1 MQAATTERSTPG
13 SWSTSFVTRLHR
25 YKSLLLRRWWIPV
38 LTICLGLFVEAF
50 LIYQTPP
57 SFLSTSK
64 MMMAGKLN
72 IAQGAVYSEE
82 NANWMGTQIQLMQ
95 SAEVR
100 RGAEALVRST
110 HPEMQPVPV
119 EVTALQK
126 PRTSIFDLNA
136 IGSMPDY
143 TQAYL
148 NAVMQKYVDFKKGLR
163 EESGKTVVTGITEQL
178 IQTEKE
184 LRTAEDEML
193 EFQKQNNIGFITE
206 EGNSAAAFLVKLNRD
221 YASLKTEYDLLNL
234 LDLDQ
239 NLDRAQ
245 SKNEPAPAGADA
257 TEDKGMP
264 FSDVGPEGDY
274 LKAKQAVQL
283 LKAERDTLGK
293 DLRPKHPKILKLND
307 EITKQ
312 ERLIELFRSDTVEK
326 LETRR
331 KSIGKQMENL
341 QSNIKEWEAKA
352 LDLSQRLA
360 QFNRVKGKVDRL
372 KVLYERLTQNLRDV
386 NVSEVVDSSDQVAI
400 MEAATT
406 PVSVRPGLIK
416 SLLIGL
422 GCGALAGLAILLLL
436 DRIDD
441 RMASFG
447 EFQHHFSES
456 VLGQIPKEKT
466 KGKVSLLQPEDA
478 RHVFAESYRNVR
490 SSLFFMPYEGPRP
503 KTFLITSAVPNE
515 GKSTISA
522 NLAITMAL
530 SGARTLLVDA
540 DLRRGAIREAFGISS
555 KIGFSEVLKQ
565 EVNWREVVVPTA
577 YPNLFVLPRGR
588 TLSQP
593 SEHLLRESTDALLKE
608 IYSSYDYIVIDSSP
622 VLAADDTTSLAPK
635 IDATI
640 FVVRL
645 SYTSARLTRKGLE
658 LLYNR
663 QVNVP
668 GVILNFV
675 DTSLPEYYYY
685 QYSEYYATPTALEP
699 HEPEMAAAAAI
710 PPAPEIRPPAP
721 ETRPPAP
728 QVDPFAAHPEVA
740 SFTPAPAP
748 EVDPFA
754 PAPAPEVDPFA
765 PAPAPRQDEPWP
777 FQPS

>member
-1 MQAATTERSTPG
+1 MQATEKSSPG

-57 SFLSTSK
+57 SFLSSSK
-64 MMMAGKLN
+64 MMLAGKLN
-72 IAQGAVYSEE
+72 IAQGAVYSED
-82 NANWMGTQIQLMQ
+82 NQNFYGTQIQLMQ
-95 SAEVR
+95 SSEVKH
-100 RGAEALVRST
+100 GAEALVRST

-119 EVTALQK
+119 EISVLQK
-126 PRTSIFDLNA
+126 PRTSIFDLSA
-136 IGSMPDY
+136 IGVTPDY
-143 TQAYL
+143 TQAFL
-148 NAVMQKYVDFKKGLR
+148 NAVMQKYLDFKKGMR
-163 EESGKTVVTGITEQL
+163 EDQGKFVITGITEQL
-178 IQTEKE
+178 IQTEKD

-193 EFQKQNNIGFITE
+193 EFQKQNNIGFIQE
-206 EGNSAAAFLVKLNRD
+206 EGNSAAAYLVKLNHD
-221 YASLKTEYDLLNL
+221 YSSLKTEYDLLNL

-245 SKNEPAPAGADA
+245 SKSESSSSAPASEAS
-257 TEDKGMP
+257 EDKGMP
-264 FSDVGPEGDY
+264 FADVGPEADY
-274 LKAKQAVQL
+274 LKAKQQVQL
-283 LKAERDTLGK
+283 LKAERDTLAR

-307 EITKQ
+307 EVTKQ
-312 ERLIELFRSDTVEK
+312 ERLIALFRNDTVEK
-326 LETRR
+326 LDTRR

-372 KVLYERLTQNLRDV
+372 KTLYDRLTNNLKDIDV
-386 NVSEVVDSSDQVAI
+386 SQVIDSGDQVSI
-400 MEAATT
+400 MEMATA
-406 PVSVRPGLIK
+406 PISVRPGLIK

-422 GCGALAGLAILLLL
+422 GCGALAGLGILILL

-447 EFQHHFSES
+447 EFQHHFSEN

-466 KGKVSLLQPEDA
+466 KGSVSLLQPEDG
-478 RHVFAESYRNVR
+478 RHIFAESYRNVR
-490 SSLFFMPYEGPRP
+490 SSLFFMPYDGPRP

-515 GKSTISA
+515 GKSTVSA

-530 SGARTLLVDA
+530 SGARTLLIDG
-540 DLRRGAIREAFGISS
+540 DLRRGALREAFGISS
-555 KIGFSEVLKQ
+555 RIGFSEVLKQ
-565 EVNWREVVVPTA
+565 EVNWREVIVPTT
-577 YPNLFVLPRGR
+577 YPNLHLLPRGK
-588 TLSQP
+588 TLAQP
-593 SEHLLRESTDALLKE
+593 SEHLLRGSTETLLQE
-608 IYSSYDYIVIDSSP
+608 IYANYDYILIDSSP

-685 QYSEYYATPTALEP
+685 QYSEYYNTPN
-699 HEPEMAAAAAI
+699 
-710 PPAPEIRPPAP
+710 P
-721 ETRPPAP
+721 ETEAITAASHHEQPNHV
-728 QVDPFAAHPEVA
+728 QPF
-740 SFTPAPAP
+740 
-748 EVDPFA
+748 
-754 PAPAPEVDPFA
+754 
-765 PAPAPRQDEPWP
+765 
-777 FQPS
+777 